1 VRKEWPRGLPLL
13 AKGNDAILQSL
24 AQKDLANPSTVA
36 AQLEVADGWWDQA
49 EKQRD
54 PAAKRR
60 VASRA
65 RTWYEQALAGAAG
78 LQKAK
83 VEKRLEEIDH
93 LHASGAVVDLLP
105 LIDPKKDGYQGGW
118 DKSGGSL
125 LSPVPVAQASLQI
138 PYMPPAEYD
147 LKMVIEKKDI
157 HVLHVG
163 LPSDNVRIGVD
174 VDNQSTWG
182 TLNFPA
188 PSGKNSIVKYN
199 GSYTSK
205 GKPSTLLI
213 SVRKMGVWVSID
225 NKVVLSYEGDISA
238 AGPDSSW
245 NPPNAKCLMLGSWG
259 GWIISKMVLIPVS
272 GQGKPLR

>member
-1 VRKEWPRGLPLL
+1 M
-13 AKGNDAILQSL
+13 
-24 AQKDLANPSTVA
+24 
-36 AQLEVADGWWDQA
+36 
-49 EKQRD
+49 
-54 PAAKRR
+54 
-60 VASRA
+60 
-65 RTWYEQALAGAAG
+65 AGAAG

-83 VEKRLEEIDH
+83 VEKRLDEIEQ
-93 LHASGAVVDLLP
+93 LHASGPIVDLLP

-138 PYMPPAEYD
+138 PYLPPPEYD
-147 LKMVIEKKDI
+147 LRMVIEKKDI

-163 LPSDNVRIGVD
+163 LPSDNIRIGVD

-188 PSGKNSIVKYN
+188 PSGKNSIVRYN
-199 GSYTSK
+199 ASYTSK

-213 SVRKMGVWVSID
+213 SIRKTGVWVSID
-225 NKVVLSYEGDISA
+225 SRIVLSYEGDISA
-238 AGPDSSW
+238 AGPDTSW

-259 GWIISKMVLIPVS
+259 GWIISKMVLVPVS